1 MKKIMSMM
9 VAGVIMTTIPV
20 YAAPLEVTGD
30 ASIKYQRDTA
40 EGEDTISGT
49 ITSIKLMGEI
59 ELGSNWSL
67 YGRLGAQTT
76 TNPLLADYNI
86 SPEVYGENKKTVATL
101 DQFGFNYQSD
111 ELALKIGRQDITIGK
126 TALLYSRPDSNIG
139 KKAFVDGISFAQEN
153 ESFEL
158 SGVIAREDNSDNESK
173 NKIYAMRAGYSPSE
187 DFSYGVTL
195 GRYQGDASTNH
206 WAADVTYTYGK
217 SSLTAEFAK
226 SNSDSDNKAYAIALN
241 YEFDDKNDISITG
254 FRVEEFASMGQQS
267 DFDFDNRG
275 IHYSLTHKLNDNANV
290 NLVYK
295 DQKTISED
303 MKNKSFE
310 ATLNYAF

>member
-1 MKKIMSMM
+1 MKKVMSMM
-9 VAGVIMTTIPV
+9 VAGVIMTTMPV
-20 YAAPLEVTGD
+20 SAAPFELTGD

-40 EGEDTISGT
+40 EGEDAVSGT
-49 ITSIKLMGEI
+49 VTSIKLMGEV
-59 ELGSNWSL
+59 ELESNWSL
-67 YGRLGAQTT
+67 YGRLGIQNT

-86 SPEVYGENKKTVATL
+86 SSEVYGESKKTVVAL
-101 DQFGFNYQSD
+101 DQFGLNYKTD
-111 ELALKIGRQDITIGK
+111 ELALKIGRQDITIGS

-139 KKAFVDGISFAQEN
+139 KKAFVDGISFVAEN
-153 ESFEL
+153 ESL
-158 SGVIAREDNSDNESK
+158 ALAGVIAREDNSDDESK
-173 NKIYAMRAGYSPSE
+173 NKIYAIRAGYSPSE

-195 GRYQGDASTNH
+195 GRYQGDVSTNH

-275 IHYSLTHKLNDNANV
+275 VHYSLTHKLNEDANV

-295 DQKTISED
+295 DQKTISEG